1 MATKTINPGEFDTKV
16 KIQSVTA
23 GRGTQGQRTVSY
35 VDHSTPFAKIERG
48 VDETVQDGNLEA
60 SQNLTLTGYKIAAM
74 TTRWRVL
81 VDSKPY
87 EVRSIDPIDRMSP
100 YFILTLH
107 AIDG

>member
-1 MATKTINPGEFDTKV
+1 MATKTINPGEFDTLV

-74 TTRWRVL
+74 TTPGASWWTA
-81 VDSKPY
+81 
-87 EVRSIDPIDRMSP
+87 SP
-100 YFILTLH
+100 TKSEASTLSTVCLPTSS
-107 AIDG
+107 